1 MGRSQRN
8 KRQPTERD
16 KQREQTRARVYQAAI
31 DVFRRD
37 GVQQARIDDITSEA
51 GVSRGS
57 FYFHFPDGKDDVL
70 LQMLQESQSNICSEI
85 EALKDEAPLG
95 DVLGT
100 IAENMAKQWQS
111 DPSLL
116 AELGAVAV
124 RASAGGIGQSQ
135 QLQELHPLSVA
146 LAQRFEFSVSSGEL
160 SDLIPTELLA
170 QMYLI
175 NLFGAAIAW
184 CSNPE
189 LDLNMLLNSV
199 SAFFMR
205 AAKADS

>member
-1 MGRSQRN
+1 MGRSPRS

-16 KQREQTRARVYQAAI
+16 KQREQTRARVYQAAL
-31 DVFRRD
+31 DVFRQD
-37 GVQQARIDDITSEA
+37 GVQQARIDDITNEA

-70 LQMLQESQSNICSEI
+70 LQMLQESQTSICSEI
-85 EALKDEAPLG
+85 EELPENAPLG

-100 IAENMAKQWQS
+100 IAQSMGEQWQS
-111 DPSLL
+111 DPALL
-116 AELGAVAV
+116 AEMGAVAV

-146 LAQRFEFSVSSGEL
+146 LAERFESAVSNGDL
-160 SDLIPTELLA
+160 SDQIPTELLS

-189 LDLNMLLNSV
+189 LDLYALLTSV

-205 AAKADS
+205 AAKP